1 MGFFSNLFGPRSR
14 SDSRPSPRDVVAGM
28 GRSPI
33 PDNDAQAIER
43 YRYMLRTAPPE
54 ALEQAHAEAFS
65 KLSPEQR
72 RQVLGQLTEEA
83 PAAERAAVAATA
95 VDDPQALARVA
106 TRAEVRNPGTL
117 ERTLGGAGGMG
128 LGASLLS
135 SFAMGF
141 AGSLVAQ
148 SLFSAMG
155 GFGDHSD
162 AGRGSDDPDAGE
174 TAQADDASSDDDGGF
189 DDDGGGFD
197 DGGFDV

>member
-1 MGFFSNLFGPRSR
+1 MGFFNKLFGVGESE
-14 SDSRPSPRDVVAGM
+14 SRPSPRDVAAGM
-28 GRSPI
+28 GGSAV

-65 KLSPEQR
+65 KLSLEQR
-72 RQVLGQLTEEA
+72 RQVLAQLTEEA
-83 PAAERAAVAATA
+83 PVGERAAAAATS

-117 ERTLGGAGGMG
+117 ERTLGAGGGMG
-128 LGASLLS
+128 MGTSLLS

-141 AGSLVAQ
+141 AGSMVAQ

-155 GFGDHSD
+155 GFGDQAVD
-162 AGRGSDDPDAGE
+162 AGTATDGEE
-174 TAQADDASSDDDGGF
+174 TAEADEGYGDDGGF
-189 DDDGGGFD
+189 DDGGD
-197 DGGFDV
+197 FDV

>member
-1 MGFFSNLFGPRSR
+1 MGFFSNLFGLGESQPRT
-14 SDSRPSPRDVVAGM
+14 SPRDVVANM
-28 GRSPI
+28 GRSAV
-33 PDNDAQAIER
+33 PDNDAQAVER

-54 ALEQAHAEAFS
+54 TLEQAHAEAFS

-72 RQVLGQLTEEA
+72 RQVLGQLADEA
-83 PAAERAAVAATA
+83 PAGERAAVAATA

-117 ERTLGGAGGMG
+117 ERTLGGGGMG
-128 LGASLLS
+128 MGASLLS

-141 AGSLVAQ
+141 AGSMVAQ

-155 GFGDHSD
+155 GFGDHGAD
-162 AGRGSDDPDAGE
+162 ASATDDEAASE
-174 TAQADDASSDDDGGF
+174 TAQADETG

-197 DGGFDV
+197 DGGFDGGDFDV

>member
-1 MGFFSNLFGPRSR
+1 MGFFSNLFGGG
-14 SDSRPSPRDVVAGM
+14 DSRPGPSPREVAAGM
-28 GRSPI
+28 GRSPV
-33 PDNDAQAIER
+33 PENDAQAIER

-65 KLSPEQR
+65 KLSPDQR
-72 RQVLGQLTEEA
+72 RQVLAQLTEEA
-83 PAAERAAVAATA
+83 PAGERAAVAATS
-95 VDDPQALARVA
+95 VNDPQALARVA

-128 LGASLLS
+128 MGMGASLLS

-141 AGSLVAQ
+141 AGSMIAQ

-155 GFGDHSD
+155 GFGSHAD
-162 AGRGSDDPDAGE
+162 AGMGSDDEAAGE
-174 TAQADDASSDDDGGF
+174 TARADEESGDEDGF
-189 DDDGGGFD
+189 EDDGGGFD